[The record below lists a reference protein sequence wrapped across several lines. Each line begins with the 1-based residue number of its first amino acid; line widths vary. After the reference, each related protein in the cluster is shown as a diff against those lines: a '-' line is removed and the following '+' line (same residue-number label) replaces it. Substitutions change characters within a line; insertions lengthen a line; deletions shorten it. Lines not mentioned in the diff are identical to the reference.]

1 MKTKKLKKNKTELT
15 KAENELSKSKLDSKE
30 METEVGKLKKE
41 KQLQH
46 KFELF
51 NYMQLHI
58 SI

>member
-1 MKTKKLKKNKTELT
+1 
-15 KAENELSKSKLDSKE
+15 

-46 KFELF
+46 KIELV

>member
-1 MKTKKLKKNKTELT
+1 
-15 KAENELSKSKLDSKE
+15 

-41 KQLQH
+41 KQLQR

>member
-1 MKTKKLKKNKTELT
+1 
-15 KAENELSKSKLDSKE
+15 
-30 METEVGKLKKE
+30 METEVGKLMKE

-46 KFELF
+46 KFELL

>member
-1 MKTKKLKKNKTELT
+1 
-15 KAENELSKSKLDSKE
+15 